1 MRERV
6 DEEDRVVDQ
15 RIVEGV
21 TVRLIFQKR
30 FPLDSENLQADPGD
44 RSKEP
49 IPANVIGPV

>member
-21 TVRLIFQKR
+21 TVRLIFQKS
-30 FPLDSENLQADPGD
+30 FPLDSENLQPDAGD
-44 RSKEP
+44 RSEEP